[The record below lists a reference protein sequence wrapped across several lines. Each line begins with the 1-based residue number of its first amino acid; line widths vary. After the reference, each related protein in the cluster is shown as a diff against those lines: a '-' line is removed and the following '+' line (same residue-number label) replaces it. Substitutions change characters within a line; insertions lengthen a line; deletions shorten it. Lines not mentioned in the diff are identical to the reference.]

1 MLRMFNKGASW
12 LWGTFAVLFVLIL
25 FTKGVLAFV
34 DHDEHQFIAASV
46 LFLREGLLP
55 FRDYTYIHTPYLSL
69 ILLLPFSLS
78 DALLFS
84 GRLLSIMS
92 MGALI
97 LLWMWY
103 AVSKIES
110 NFMLKLAIML
120 SPILLISTEAF
131 TYTSSR
137 VWEHPPALLFFSIA
151 FLMLLRSQEKGR
163 FFWAIQGFLAAFAC
177 LIRLGYAPMGILMF
191 AVVLIQ
197 LRSQL
202 DKLLFWMLGAGLAC
216 IPMLMLTLISPND
229 VYFGLW
235 TFHTQIDP
243 AYLAQSLAHQEHDQ
257 GISSLLKLS
266 MTKDLVPLYL
276 FSSLTLIAFLYRGIV
291 RRRWQRESA
300 LSLLFFTVSV
310 WVSIAKGVV
319 FLQYL
324 ALPLLLLWIF
334 SIQVLLKIE
343 PHILNYFGHILL
355 IFSLSA
361 AALNHSIY
369 WRMHLLF
376 QPAKWTALNVHHQS
390 IALLNHADKDSAVL
404 TLSPLFVL
412 EAKRSIYPELANGP
426 FLWRTAEFATD
437 EQKSTH
443 KLIGE
448 EDLQRFIKQKQASAF
463 LLGHEERLEKSLLT
477 YCKEKS
483 VQSGTEMG
491 LTLFLNPRY

>member
-1 MLRMFNKGASW
+1 MQRIKVKGASW
-12 LWGTFAVLFVLIL
+12 LWGTFAVLYVLIL

-69 ILLLPFSLS
+69 LLLFPFSLS

-97 LLWMWY
+97 LLWMRY
-103 AVSKIES
+103 AVSKVES

-120 SPILLISTEAF
+120 SPMLLISTEAF

-151 FLMLLRSQEKGR
+151 FLMLLESQEKGR
-163 FFWAIQGFLAAFAC
+163 FFWTIQGFLAAFAC

-197 LRSQL
+197 LRSQR
-202 DKLLFWMLGAGLAC
+202 DKLLFWMLGVGLAC
-216 IPMLMLTLISPND
+216 IPMFLLTLISPNE

-276 FSSLTLIAFLYRGIV
+276 FSSLILIAFLYSGIV
-291 RRRWQRESA
+291 RRRWHRKSA
-300 LSLLFFTVSV
+300 LSLLFFSVSV

-324 ALPLLLLWIF
+324 ALPLLFLWIF
-334 SIQVLLKIE
+334 SIMFLLQLKQRVSKYAGIA
-343 PHILNYFGHILL
+343 LL
-355 IFSLSA
+355 LSVTSS

-390 IALLNHADKDSAVL
+390 MALLNHTDKDCAVL

-426 FLWRTAEFATD
+426 FLWRTAGFATD
-437 EQKSTH
+437 HLKSMH
-443 KLIGE
+443 RMIGE
-448 EDLQRFIKQKQASAF
+448 RDFQRFIKQEQPCAV
-463 LLGHEERLEKSLLT
+463 LLGHEERLEKSLLSF
-477 YCKEKS
+477 CKKNS
-483 VQSGTEMG
+483 VESGSEMG
-491 LTLFLNPRY
+491 LTLFFNPKY